1 MLAADADVKWAGG
14 GHTINLIAGFDEVNR
29 DDGFIELK
37 MRVALRRKSLRLSGG
52 RSLEFAV
59 LEI

>member
-1 MLAADADVKWAGG
+1 MLVADADVKWGG